1 MTLLVLSILI
11 IIGWNFIPSDTR
23 KKIIS
28 AVIEFIKVT
37 FTFLKNYWQSYLKT
51 NPDFKINP
59 NLKMSLHMNIPSKIV
74 SYLGIGAVVFI
85 LITLNFGINDA
96 GERTL
101 IQYPWGTL
109 MVKFTPGIYTKFFGS
124 TEVYRDVITFDFD
137 KQNAKGEASLDF
149 PGINVRYQDGGTGK
163 VFGKARFALP
173 NTEEVMI
180 KLHKDF
186 RSNDAV
192 AYKLIKTLVE
202 ESMNLTAG
210 LMSSEEAYAE
220 KRGIFTLWSE
230 EQISS
235 GKFFTELK
243 SVEEKHEATNE
254 AIVRNVPVIKYGTDG
269 LPLHHNSDFKAY
281 GITVSGFQITDWDF
295 EQKTLEQISRKR
307 EATMGIITA
316 KADAERARQEALTAE
331 EQGKK
336 NVMVDKY
343 AKEQEKVQA
352 VVDAEK
358 EKEVAVTK
366 AMQGVL
372 VAEQGKL
379 EAEQKRLAAV
389 AYKQEQILR
398 GEGDGEYKRLVMS
411 ADGALT
417 AKLTAWQAVHIRYAE
432 AIEKQKW
439 VPEIQMGASNQ
450 NGGSAATDLIEMLK
464 AQTAKELKL
473 DMTVKAN

>member
-1 MTLLVLSILI
+1 MGL
-11 IIGWNFIPSDTR
+11 DD
-23 KKIIS
+23 
-28 AVIEFIKVT
+28 FIKKTGAAESQVG
-37 FTFLKNYWQSYLKT
+37 FDYRKLKYAVL
-51 NPDFKINP
+51 
-59 NLKMSLHMNIPSKIV
+59 IPV
-74 SYLGIGAVVFI
+74 VFVLIGA
-85 LITLNFGINDA
+85 NFGINDA
-96 GERTL
+96 GERTV
-101 IQYPWGTL
+101 IQYPTGKL
-109 MVKFTPGIYTKFFGS
+109 LVKFTPGIYFKAFGT
-124 TEVYRDVITFDFD
+124 TEVYKDVITFDFD
-137 KQNAKGEASLDF
+137 KDPSSTPTSLNYT
-149 PGINVRYQDGGTGK
+149 GIAVRYQDGGTGK

-173 NTEEVMI
+173 DNEEQMI
-180 KLHKDF
+180 RLHKDF

-192 AYKLIKTLVE
+192 AYKLIKTLSE

-210 LMSSEEAYAE
+210 LMTSEESYAE
-220 KRGIFTLWSE
+220 KRGIFTQWAE
-230 EQISS
+230 EQIAS

-243 SVEEKHEATNE
+243 SVVEEQKDTKERV
-254 AIVRNVPVIKYGTDG
+254 IRNIPVIKYGTDG
-269 LPLHHNSDFKAY
+269 QPLHHSSDFKNY
-281 GITVSGFQITDWDF
+281 GIKVSGFQITDWDF
-295 EQKTLEQISRKR
+295 EQKTLDQISRKR

-343 AKEQEKVQA
+343 AKEQEKIQA

-372 VAEQGKL
+372 VAEQAKL
-379 EAEQKRLAAV
+379 EAEQKRLAAI

-398 GEGDGEYKRLVMS
+398 GEGDSEYKRLVMS

-417 AKLTAWQAVHIRYAE
+417 AKLDAWKTVHLRYAE

-439 VPEIQMGASNQ
+439 VPDIQMGSSANASA
-450 NGGSAATDLIEMLK
+450 SPATDLIEMLK

-473 DMTVKAN
+473 DMTVKGN

>member
-1 MTLLVLSILI
+1 MSEEAI
-11 IIGWNFIPSDTR
+11 
-23 KKIIS
+23 
-28 AVIEFIKVT
+28 
-37 FTFLKNYWQSYLKT
+37 KT
-51 NPDFKINP
+51 NNYKSSFRLGLPP
-59 NLKMSLHMNIPSKIV
+59 NKDRNMNFYIKPVI
-74 SYLGIGAVVFI
+74 YLVIGILL
-85 LITLNFGINDA
+85 LIMVNLNMGINDA
-96 GERTL
+96 GERTV

-109 MVKFTPGIYTKFFGS
+109 VVKFTPGIYFKFFGS
-124 TEVYRDVITFDFD
+124 TEVYRDVITYDFD
-137 KQNAKGEASLDF
+137 KSNARGEASLDF
-149 PGINVRYQDGGTGK
+149 PGIIVRYQDGGTGK

-173 NTEEVMI
+173 NDEVTMI

-186 RSNDAV
+186 RSNDAI

-210 LMSSEEAYAE
+210 LMTSEESYAE
-220 KRGIFTLWSE
+220 KRSIFTQWAE
-230 EQISS
+230 EQIAS
-235 GKFFTELK
+235 GKFYTQLETI
-243 SVEEKHEATNE
+243 EEKHEATNE
-254 AIVRNVPVIKYGTDG
+254 SVMRKIPVIVYGDDK
-269 LPLHHNSDFKAY
+269 LPKHHNSDFKAY

-343 AKEQEKVQA
+343 AKEQEKIQA

-366 AMQGVL
+366 ATQGVL

-379 EAEQKRLAAV
+379 EAEQKRLAAI

-411 ADGALT
+411 ADGALA
-417 AKLTAWQAVHIRYAE
+417 AKLEAWQAVHMRYAE

-439 VPEIQMGASNQ
+439 VPEIQMGQSGQ

-464 AQTAKELKL
+464 ARTAKELNL
-473 DMTVKAN
+473 DMSVKAN

>member
-1 MTLLVLSILI
+1 MTDEPLKDRVWNLLST
-11 IIGWNFIPSDTR
+11 G
-23 KKIIS
+23 K
-28 AVIEFIKVT
+28 
-37 FTFLKNYWQSYLKT
+37 YLT
-51 NPDFKINP
+51 
-59 NLKMSLHMNIPSKIV
+59 
-74 SYLGIGAVVFI
+74 YAGIGIPA
-85 LITLNFGINDA
+85 LIVLYFCFGINDA
-96 GERTL
+96 GERTV
-101 IQYPWGTL
+101 IQYPTGTL
-109 MVKFTPGIYTKFFGS
+109 LVKFSPGIYFKAFGN
-124 TEVYRDVITFDFD
+124 TEVYKDVITFDFD
-137 KQNAKGEASLDF
+137 KEDAITQSSLNYT
-149 PGINVRYQDGGTGK
+149 GISVRYQDGGTGK

-173 NTEEVMI
+173 DNEEQMI
-180 KLHKDF
+180 RLHKDF

-192 AYKLIKTLVE
+192 AHKLIKALSE

-210 LMSSEEAYAE
+210 LMTSEESYAE
-220 KRGIFTLWSE
+220 KRGIFTQWAE
-230 EQISS
+230 EQIAS

-243 SVEEKHEATNE
+243 SVVEEEKDTKER
-254 AIVRNVPVIKYGTDG
+254 IVRNIPVIKYGTDG
-269 LPLHHNSDFKAY
+269 QPLHHASDFKNY
-281 GITVSGFQITDWDF
+281 GIRVSGFQITDWDF
-295 EQKTLEQISRKR
+295 EQKTLDQISRKR

-336 NVMVDKY
+336 NVMVDRY
-343 AKEQEKVQA
+343 AKEQEKIQA

-372 VAEQGKL
+372 VAEQAKL

-417 AKLTAWQAVHIRYAE
+417 AKLEAWQAVHMRYAE

-439 VPEIQMGASNQ
+439 VPDIQMGGNS
-450 NGGSAATDLIEMLK
+450 GTGSAANDLIEMLK

-473 DMTVKAN
+473 DMSVKGN

>member
-1 MTLLVLSILI
+1 MGLDDLI
-11 IIGWNFIPSDTR
+11 QKPGSSDSR
-23 KKIIS
+23 
-28 AVIEFIKVT
+28 F
-37 FTFLKNYWQSYLKT
+37 
-51 NPDFKINP
+51 
-59 NLKMSLHMNIPSKIV
+59 NIPEFNFWKLRYIV
-74 SYLGIGAVVFI
+74 
-85 LITLNFGINDA
+85 LIPVLIVLMNWNFGINDA
-96 GERTL
+96 GERTV
-101 IQYPWGTL
+101 IQYPTGKL
-109 MVKFTPGIYTKFFGS
+109 LVKFTPGIYFKAFGT
-124 TEVYRDVITFDFD
+124 TEIYKDVITFDFD
-137 KQNAKGEASLDF
+137 KDDAATPSSLDF
-149 PGINVRYQDGGTGK
+149 TGIAVRYQDGGTGR

-173 NTEEVMI
+173 DNEEQMI
-180 KLHKDF
+180 RLHKDF

-192 AYKLIKTLVE
+192 SYKLIKTLSE

-210 LMSSEEAYAE
+210 LMTSEESYAE
-220 KRGIFTLWSE
+220 KRGIFTQWAE
-230 EQISS
+230 EQIAL

-243 SVEEKHEATNE
+243 SVVEEQKDTKERV
-254 AIVRNVPVIKYGTDG
+254 IRNIPVIKYGADG
-269 LPLHHNSDFKAY
+269 QPLHHSSDFKNY
-281 GITVSGFQITDWDF
+281 GIRVSGFQITDWDF
-295 EQKTLEQISRKR
+295 EQKTLDQISRKR

-372 VAEQGKL
+372 VAEQAKL
-379 EAEQKRLAAV
+379 EAEQKRLAAI

-411 ADGALT
+411 ADGALA
-417 AKLTAWQAVHIRYAE
+417 AKLETWKEVHMRYAE

-439 VPEIQMGASNQ
+439 VPDIQMGSN
-450 NGGSAATDLIEMLK
+450 NTATGSAATDLIEMLK

-473 DMTVKAN
+473 DMTVKGN

>member
-1 MTLLVLSILI
+1 MGLEDLINKPGDSKVRFAVPQFNLRYLYYLGGLLLVLVL
-11 IIGWNFIPSDTR
+11 
-23 KKIIS
+23 
-28 AVIEFIKVT
+28 
-37 FTFLKNYWQSYLKT
+37 LQ
-51 NPDFKINP
+51 
-59 NLKMSLHMNIPSKIV
+59 
-74 SYLGIGAVVFI
+74 
-85 LITLNFGINDA
+85 LNFGINDA
-96 GERTL
+96 GERTV
-101 IQYPWGTL
+101 IQFPTGTL
-109 MVKFTPGIYTKFFGS
+109 LVKFTPGIYFKGFGS
-124 TEVYRDVITFDFD
+124 TEVYKDVITFDFD
-137 KQNAKGEASLDF
+137 KDDAVTASSLNF
-149 PGINVRYQDGGTGK
+149 TGIAVRYQDGGTGK

-173 NTEEVMI
+173 GTEEQMI
-180 KLHKDF
+180 RLHKDF

-192 AYKLIKTLVE
+192 AHKLIKTVSE

-210 LMSSEEAYAE
+210 LMTSEESYAE
-220 KRGIFTLWSE
+220 KRGIFTQWAE
-230 EQISS
+230 EQIAQ

-243 SVEEKHEATNE
+243 SIVEEQKDTKERV
-254 AIVRNVPVIKYGTDG
+254 VRNVPVIKYANDG
-269 LPLHHNSDFKAY
+269 QPLHHASDFKNY

-295 EQKTLEQISRKR
+295 EQKTLDQISRKR

-343 AKEQEKVQA
+343 AKEQEKIQA

-372 VAEQGKL
+372 VAEQAKL

-389 AYKQEQILR
+389 AYKEEQRLR
-398 GEGDGEYKRLVMS
+398 GEGDSEYKRLVMS
-411 ADGALT
+411 ADGALA
-417 AKLTAWQAVHIRYAE
+417 AKLEAWKTVHIRYAE

-439 VPEIQMGASNQ
+439 VPDIQMGANAAAP
-450 NGGSAATDLIEMLK
+450 GSAATDLIELLK

-473 DMTVKAN
+473 DMSVKGN

>member
-1 MTLLVLSILI
+1 MSLEDLVKKAGNPDSRFHLPVANSRYWLFIGGLLLLLVL
-11 IIGWNFIPSDTR
+11 
-23 KKIIS
+23 
-28 AVIEFIKVT
+28 
-37 FTFLKNYWQSYLKT
+37 
-51 NPDFKINP
+51 
-59 NLKMSLHMNIPSKIV
+59 MN
-74 SYLGIGAVVFI
+74 
-85 LITLNFGINDA
+85 LNFGINDA
-96 GERTL
+96 GERTV
-101 IQYPWGTL
+101 IQFPTGKL
-109 MVKFTPGIYTKFFGS
+109 VVKFTPGIYFKGFGS
-124 TEVYRDVITFDFD
+124 TEVYKDVITFDFD
-137 KQNAKGEASLDF
+137 KDDAATQSSLNF
-149 PGINVRYQDGGTGK
+149 SGISVRYQDGGTGK

-173 NTEEVMI
+173 DTEEQMI
-180 KLHKDF
+180 RLHKDF
-186 RSNDAV
+186 RLNDAV
-192 AYKLIKTLVE
+192 AHKLIKTLSE

-210 LMSSEEAYAE
+210 LMTSEESYAE
-220 KRGIFTLWSE
+220 KRGIFTQWAE
-230 EQISS
+230 EQIAL

-243 SVEEKHEATNE
+243 SVVEEQKDTKERV
-254 AIVRNVPVIKYGTDG
+254 IRNVPVIKFGVDG
-269 LPLHHNSDFKAY
+269 LPLHHASDFKNY
-281 GITVSGFQITDWDF
+281 GIKVSGFQITDWDF
-295 EQKTLEQISRKR
+295 EQKTLDQISRKR

-343 AKEQEKVQA
+343 TKEQEKIQA

-358 EKEVAVTK
+358 DKEVAVTK

-372 VAEQGKL
+372 VAEQAKL

-417 AKLTAWQAVHIRYAE
+417 AKLEAWQAVHMRYAE

-439 VPEIQMGASNQ
+439 VPDIQMGSNA
-450 NGGSAATDLIEMLK
+450 NANGSAATDLIEMLK

-473 DMTVKAN
+473 DMTVKGN

>member
-1 MTLLVLSILI
+1 
-11 IIGWNFIPSDTR
+11 
-23 KKIIS
+23 
-28 AVIEFIKVT
+28 
-37 FTFLKNYWQSYLKT
+37 
-51 NPDFKINP
+51 
-59 NLKMSLHMNIPSKIV
+59 MSLEDFIRKPGNSGNQGNQEPRFKLPEYNSRFLF
-74 SYLGIGAVVFI
+74 YLGGLLLLLTII
-85 LITLNFGINDA
+85 YWNFGINDA
-96 GERTL
+96 GERTV
-101 IQYPWGTL
+101 IQYPTGTL
-109 MVKFTPGIYTKFFGS
+109 VVKFTPGIYFKGFGT
-124 TEVYRDVITFDFD
+124 TEIYKDVITFDFD
-137 KQNAKGEASLDF
+137 KEDAATASSLNF
-149 PGINVRYQDGGTGK
+149 TGINVRYQDGGTGK

-173 NTEEVMI
+173 GDEEQMI
-180 KLHKDF
+180 RLHKDF

-192 AYKLIKTLVE
+192 AYKLIKTLSE

-210 LMSSEEAYAE
+210 LMTSEESYAE
-220 KRGIFTLWSE
+220 KRGIFTQWAE

-243 SVEEKHEATNE
+243 SVVEEQQDTKERV
-254 AIVRNVPVIKYGTDG
+254 IRNIPVIKFGADG
-269 LPLHHNSDFKAY
+269 QPLHHASDFKSY
-281 GITVSGFQITDWDF
+281 GIRVSGFQITDWDF
-295 EQKTLEQISRKR
+295 EQKTLDQISRKR

-331 EQGKK
+331 EEGKK

-358 EKEVAVTK
+358 EKAVAVTK

-379 EAEQKRLAAV
+379 EAEQKRLAAI
-389 AYKQEQILR
+389 AYKEEQRLR

-417 AKLTAWQAVHIRYAE
+417 AKLEAWKTVHIRYAE

-439 VPEIQMGASNQ
+439 VPDIQMGSNG
-450 NGGSAATDLIEMLK
+450 NSSGSAATDLIEMLK

-473 DMTVKAN
+473 DMSVKGN

>member
-1 MTLLVLSILI
+1 
-11 IIGWNFIPSDTR
+11 
-23 KKIIS
+23 
-28 AVIEFIKVT
+28 
-37 FTFLKNYWQSYLKT
+37 
-51 NPDFKINP
+51 
-59 NLKMSLHMNIPSKIV
+59 MNEENAKPSKKSSFLLGLPPINQEKKMNFPVKPV
-74 SYLGIGAVVFI
+74 SYLAIGLAALFVI
-85 LITLNFGINDA
+85 NLNVGINDA
-96 GERTL
+96 GERTV
-101 IQYPWGTL
+101 IQYPWGAL
-109 MVKFTPGIYTKFFGS
+109 VVKFTPGIYVKFFGS
-124 TEVYRDVITFDFD
+124 TEVYRDVITYDFD
-137 KQNAKGEASLDF
+137 KSNARGEASLDY

-173 NTEEVMI
+173 NEEATMI
-180 KLHKDF
+180 RLHKDF
-186 RSNDAV
+186 RSNEAV

-210 LMSSEEAYAE
+210 LMTSEESYAE
-220 KRGIFTLWSE
+220 KRSIFTQWAE
-230 EQISS
+230 EQIAS
-235 GKFFTELK
+235 GKFYTILETI
-243 SVEEKHEATNE
+243 EEKHEATNE
-254 AIVRNVPVIKYGTDG
+254 SVMRKVPVIQYGEDK
-269 LPLHHNSDFKAY
+269 LPKHHNSDFKAY

-389 AYKQEQILR
+389 SYKQEQILL

-417 AKLTAWQAVHIRYAE
+417 AKLEAWQAVHIRYAE

-439 VPEIQMGASNQ
+439 VPEIQMGVSSQ
-450 NGGSAATDLIEMLK
+450 NGGSAASDLIEMLK
-464 AQTAKELKL
+464 AKTAKELNL
-473 DMTVKAN
+473 DLTIKGNAPR

>member
-1 MTLLVLSILI
+1 M
-11 IIGWNFIPSDTR
+11 NEEP
-23 KKIIS
+23 
-28 AVIEFIKVT
+28 
-37 FTFLKNYWQSYLKT
+37 LKNRLWNMITPGNYLSYVG
-51 NPDFKINP
+51 I
-59 NLKMSLHMNIPSKIV
+59 SIV
-74 SYLGIGAVVFI
+74 SLVALYLC
-85 LITLNFGINDA
+85 FGINDA
-96 GERTL
+96 GERTVV
-101 IQYPWGTL
+101 QYPTGTL
-109 MVKFTPGIYTKFFGS
+109 YVKFTPGVYFKAFGS
-124 TEVYRDVITFDFD
+124 THVYWDVYTYDFD
-137 KQNAKGEASLDF
+137 KEGSAGKNNENSLIAN
-149 PGINVRYQDGGTGK
+149 GIAVRYQDGGTGT

-173 NTEEVMI
+173 NDEETMI
-180 KLHKDF
+180 RLHKDF
-186 RSNDAV
+186 RDRYAI
-192 AYKLIKTLVE
+192 AQKLIRTVTE

-210 LMSSEEAYAE
+210 LMTSEEAYAE
-220 KRGIFTLWSE
+220 KRGIFTQWAE
-230 EQISS
+230 EQVAS

-243 SVEEKHEATNE
+243 SVLEKQEATNE
-254 AIVRNVPVIKYGTDG
+254 HQTRNIPVIKYGADG
-269 LPLHHNSDFKAY
+269 LPIQHASDFKMY
-281 GITVSGFQITDWDF
+281 GIKVNGFQLTDWDF

-336 NVMVDKY
+336 NVMVDRY
-343 AKEQEKVQA
+343 AKEQEKIQA

-366 AMQGVL
+366 AMQAVL

-411 ADGALT
+411 ADGALAT
-417 AKLTAWQAVHIRYAE
+417 KLEAWQNVHMRYAE

-439 VPEIQMGASNQ
+439 VPEIQMGGSNQ
-450 NGGSAATDLIEMLK
+450 SAGSAANDLIEMLK

-473 DMTVKAN
+473 DMSVKGN

>member
-1 MTLLVLSILI
+1 MNDELSKANNKSSFRLGLPLINQERNMNFPVKPISYLAIGIVALI
-11 IIGWNFIPSDTR
+11 I
-23 KKIIS
+23 
-28 AVIEFIKVT
+28 V
-37 FTFLKNYWQSYLKT
+37 
-51 NPDFKINP
+51 
-59 NLKMSLHMNIPSKIV
+59 NLNV
-74 SYLGIGAVVFI
+74 
-85 LITLNFGINDA
+85 GINDA
-96 GERTL
+96 GERTV

-109 MVKFTPGIYTKFFGS
+109 VTKFTPGIYTKFFGS
-124 TEVYRDVITFDFD
+124 TAVYRDVITFDFD
-137 KQNAKGEASLDF
+137 KQTAKGEASLDF

-173 NTEEVMI
+173 NNEDTMI

-220 KRGIFTLWSE
+220 KRGIFTQWAE
-230 EQISS
+230 EQIAS
-235 GKFFTELK
+235 GKFYTELK

-254 AIVRNVPVIKYGTDG
+254 HIVRNVPVIKYGTDG

-343 AKEQEKVQA
+343 TKEQEKIQA

-358 EKEVAVTK
+358 NKEVAVTK

-417 AKLTAWQAVHIRYAE
+417 AKLEAWQAVQIRYAE

-439 VPEIQMGASNQ
+439 VPEIQMGQTGQ
-450 NGGSAATDLIEMLK
+450 NTGSAANDLIDLLK
-464 AQTAKELKL
+464 AKTAKELNL
-473 DMTVKAN
+473 DMSVKGN

>member
-1 MTLLVLSILI
+1 MSLKQPTTEA
-11 IIGWNFIPSDTR
+11 NAMNR
-23 KKIIS
+23 
-28 AVIEFIKVT
+28 IK
-37 FTFLKNYWQSYLKT
+37 L
-51 NPDFKINP
+51 PDFNQHPLGRYLLYFAAAILLLLLIN
-59 NLKMSLHMNIPSKIV
+59 
-74 SYLGIGAVVFI
+74 
-85 LITLNFGINDA
+85 LNFGVNDA
-96 GERTL
+96 GERTV
-101 IQYPWGTL
+101 IQFPTGTL
-109 MVKFTPGIYTKFFGS
+109 VVKFSPGIYFKGFGS
-124 TEVYRDVITFDFD
+124 TGIYWDVYTYDFD
-137 KQNAKGEASLDF
+137 KPGSAGKNNENSLVAD
-149 PGINVRYQDGGTGK
+149 GVAVRYQDGGTGT

-173 NTEEVMI
+173 NDEETMI
-180 KLHKDF
+180 RLHKDF
-186 RSNDAV
+186 RDRYAV
-192 AYKLIKTLVE
+192 AEKLIRTITE

-210 LMSSEEAYAE
+210 LMTSEEAYAE
-220 KRGIFTLWSE
+220 KRGIFTQWA
-230 EQISS
+230 EQQVAS

-243 SVEEKHEATNE
+243 SVMEKQEATNE
-254 AIVRNVPVIKYGTDG
+254 HLPRNIPVIKYGTDG
-269 LPLHHNSDFKAY
+269 IPIQHASDFKMY
-281 GITVSGFQITDWDF
+281 GIKVNGFQITDWDF
-295 EQKTLEQISRKR
+295 EKKTLEQISRKR

-343 AKEQEKVQA
+343 TKEQEKIQA

-366 AMQGVL
+366 AMQAVL

-417 AKLTAWQAVHIRYAE
+417 AKLDTWKAVHIRYAE

-439 VPEIQMGASNQ
+439 VPDIQMGSSSS
-450 NGGSAATDLIEMLK
+450 GTGSAATDLIEMLK

-473 DMTVKAN
+473 DMSVKGN

>member
-1 MTLLVLSILI
+1 M
-11 IIGWNFIPSDTR
+11 NEEP
-23 KKIIS
+23 
-28 AVIEFIKVT
+28 
-37 FTFLKNYWQSYLKT
+37 LKNRLWNMITPGNYLSYVG
-51 NPDFKINP
+51 I
-59 NLKMSLHMNIPSKIV
+59 SIV
-74 SYLGIGAVVFI
+74 SLVALYLC
-85 LITLNFGINDA
+85 FGINDA
-96 GERTL
+96 GERTVV
-101 IQYPWGTL
+101 QYPTGTL
-109 MVKFTPGIYTKFFGS
+109 YVKFTPGVYFKAFGS
-124 TEVYRDVITFDFD
+124 THVYWDVYTYDFD
-137 KQNAKGEASLDF
+137 KEGSAGKNNENSLIAN
-149 PGINVRYQDGGTGK
+149 GIAVRYQDGGTGT

-173 NTEEVMI
+173 NDEETMI
-180 KLHKDF
+180 RLHKDF
-186 RSNDAV
+186 RDRSAI
-192 AYKLIKTLVE
+192 AQKLIRTVTE

-210 LMSSEEAYAE
+210 LMTSEEAYAE
-220 KRGIFTLWSE
+220 KRGIFTQWAE
-230 EQISS
+230 EQVAS

-243 SVEEKHEATNE
+243 SVLEKQEATNE
-254 AIVRNVPVIKYGTDG
+254 HQTRNIPVIKYGADG
-269 LPLHHNSDFKAY
+269 LPIQHASDFKMY
-281 GITVSGFQITDWDF
+281 GIKVNGFQLTDWDF

-336 NVMVDKY
+336 NVMVDRY
-343 AKEQEKVQA
+343 AKEQEKIQA

-366 AMQGVL
+366 AMQAVL

-411 ADGALT
+411 ADGALAT
-417 AKLTAWQAVHIRYAE
+417 KLEAWQNVHMRYAE

-439 VPEIQMGASNQ
+439 VPEIQMGGSNQ
-450 NGGSAATDLIEMLK
+450 SAGSAANDLIEMLK

-473 DMTVKAN
+473 DMSVKGN

>member
-1 MTLLVLSILI
+1 M
-11 IIGWNFIPSDTR
+11 NKEPSDANHNYKSKFRFGLPTINQES
-23 KKIIS
+23 KMNLP
-28 AVIEFIKVT
+28 IKPI
-37 FTFLKNYWQSYLKT
+37 SYLA
-51 NPDFKINP
+51 IGIAA
-59 NLKMSLHMNIPSKIV
+59 LVIV
-74 SYLGIGAVVFI
+74 NW
-85 LITLNFGINDA
+85 NFGINDA
-96 GERTL
+96 GERTV

-109 MVKFTPGIYTKFFGS
+109 EVKFSPGIYTKFFGS
-124 TEVYRDVITFDFD
+124 TEIYRDVITFDFD
-137 KQNAKGEASLDF
+137 KQNASGEASLDF

-173 NTEEVMI
+173 NDEEKMI
-180 KLHKDF
+180 RLHKDF
-186 RSNDAV
+186 RNNDAV

-220 KRGIFTLWSE
+220 KRGIFTQWSE
-230 EQISS
+230 EQIAS

-243 SVEEKHEATNE
+243 SVAEKQEATNE
-254 AIVRNVPVIKYGTDG
+254 RIVRNIPVIKYSADG

-411 ADGALT
+411 ADGALS
-417 AKLTAWQAVHIRYAE
+417 AKLEAWQAVQMRYAE

-439 VPEIQMGASNQ
+439 VPEIQMGQAGQ
-450 NGGSAATDLIEMLK
+450 NTGSAANDLIDLLK
-464 AQTAKELKL
+464 AKTAKELNL
-473 DMTVKAN
+473 DMTVKGN

>member
-1 MTLLVLSILI
+1 MNEEHAANNKSGFRLGFPIINQENKMNFPMKPISFLAIGIVALLMLI
-11 IIGWNFIPSDTR
+11 
-23 KKIIS
+23 K
-28 AVIEFIKVT
+28 
-37 FTFLKNYWQSYLKT
+37 
-51 NPDFKINP
+51 
-59 NLKMSLHMNIPSKIV
+59 
-74 SYLGIGAVVFI
+74 
-85 LITLNFGINDA
+85 LNFGINDA
-96 GERTL
+96 GERTV
-101 IQYPWGTL
+101 IQYLDGAL
-109 MVKFTPGIYTKFFGS
+109 AVKFTPGIYFKFFGS
-124 TEVYRDVITFDFD
+124 TEIYRDVITYDFD
-137 KQNAKGEASLDF
+137 KQTAKGEASLDY
-149 PGINVRYQDGGTGK
+149 PGIIVRYQDGGTGK

-180 KLHKDF
+180 RLHKDF
-186 RSNDAV
+186 RNNDAV
-192 AYKLIKTLVE
+192 AYKLVKTLVE

-210 LMSSEEAYAE
+210 LMTSEESYAE
-220 KRGIFTLWSE
+220 KRGIFTQWAE
-230 EQISS
+230 EQIAL

-243 SVEEKHEATNE
+243 SVEEKHEATDE
-254 AIVRNVPVIKYGTDG
+254 SVVRNIPVIKYGTDG

-281 GITVSGFQITDWDF
+281 GISVSGFQITDWDF

-343 AKEQEKVQA
+343 AKEQEKIQA

-366 AMQGVL
+366 ATQGVL

-379 EAEQKRLAAV
+379 EAEQKRLTAV

-417 AKLTAWQAVHIRYAE
+417 AKLEAWQAVHIRYAE

-439 VPEIQMGASNQ
+439 VPEIQMGQSNQ

-464 AQTAKELKL
+464 ARTAKELNL
-473 DMTVKAN
+473 DMSVKGN

>member
-1 MTLLVLSILI
+1 MTDEPLKDRVWNLLST
-11 IIGWNFIPSDTR
+11 G
-23 KKIIS
+23 K
-28 AVIEFIKVT
+28 
-37 FTFLKNYWQSYLKT
+37 YLT
-51 NPDFKINP
+51 
-59 NLKMSLHMNIPSKIV
+59 
-74 SYLGIGAVVFI
+74 YAGIGIPA
-85 LITLNFGINDA
+85 LIVLYFCFGINDA
-96 GERTL
+96 GERTV
-101 IQYPWGTL
+101 IQYPTGTL
-109 MVKFTPGIYTKFFGS
+109 LVKFSPGIYFKAFGN
-124 TEVYRDVITFDFD
+124 TEVYKDVITFDFD
-137 KQNAKGEASLDF
+137 KEDAITQSSLNYT
-149 PGINVRYQDGGTGK
+149 GISVRYQDGGTGK

-173 NTEEVMI
+173 DNEEQMI
-180 KLHKDF
+180 RLHKDF

-192 AYKLIKTLVE
+192 AHKLIKALSE

-210 LMSSEEAYAE
+210 LMTSEESYAE
-220 KRGIFTLWSE
+220 KRGIFTQWAE
-230 EQISS
+230 EQIAS

-243 SVEEKHEATNE
+243 SIVEEEKDTKER
-254 AIVRNVPVIKYGTDG
+254 IVRNIPVIKYGTDG
-269 LPLHHNSDFKAY
+269 QPLHHASDFKNY
-281 GITVSGFQITDWDF
+281 GIRVSGFQITDWDF
-295 EQKTLEQISRKR
+295 EQKTLDQISRKR

-336 NVMVDKY
+336 NVMVDRY
-343 AKEQEKVQA
+343 AKEQEKIQA

-372 VAEQGKL
+372 VAEQAKL

-417 AKLTAWQAVHIRYAE
+417 AKLEAWQAVHMRYAE

-439 VPEIQMGASNQ
+439 VPDIQMGGNS
-450 NGGSAATDLIEMLK
+450 GTGSAANDLIEMLK

-473 DMTVKAN
+473 DMSVKGN